1 MVDDEK
7 FYITELSDGSFVIY
21 KNTENGTKFCGKYDL
36 EDKNEAFEDLRKYN
50 AEAESNNSLRSNP
63 TMKTECSIVTEDAK
77 SPKDFMMSLK
87 NVDMTS
93 SSEMFDI
100 IKNETKEV
108 PPESMIHLIN
118 VIKKGVELLPNDK
131 NETKQLSEGMISKS
145 FKEIFD
151 SIFSSLSFY
160 TVFAIFSIVD
170 KVIKSDDG
178 FKSLTAEQKKMLPV
192 YISVFFGIVGSKI
205 AYKRLKDYFST
216 ENIDKEI
223 SETLKLAGIQLDEDV
238 EYYARAYNIDYGL
251 PSEMEIHGTVYNE
264 DDIHNDISERISD
277 NTGIGPDDFEYDYEI
292 ERNTDDEDDD
302 DEDLDSTGVE
312 YDESYNPLN
321 ESVES
326 NLDDA
331 VNFVRT
337 ELESKFGSTL
347 PENDD
352 EKDYVDDLINMA
364 TMKFNVP
371 EDSLRNAL
379 GLVEEE
385 AASDEEELKE
395 PSEEVPGEEII

>member
-1 MVDDEK
+1 
-7 FYITELSDGSFVIY
+7 
-21 KNTENGTKFCGKYDL
+21 
-36 EDKNEAFEDLRKYN
+36 
-50 AEAESNNSLRSNP
+50 
-63 TMKTECSIVTEDAK
+63 
-77 SPKDFMMSLK
+77 
-87 NVDMTS
+87 
-93 SSEMFDI
+93 
-100 IKNETKEV
+100 
-108 PPESMIHLIN
+108 
-118 VIKKGVELLPNDK
+118 
-131 NETKQLSEGMISKS
+131 
-145 FKEIFD
+145 
-151 SIFSSLSFY
+151 
-160 TVFAIFSIVD
+160 
-170 KVIKSDDG
+170 
-178 FKSLTAEQKKMLPV
+178 MLPV

>member
-1 MVDDEK
+1 MIDDEK

-21 KNTENGTKFCGKYDL
+21 KNTENGTKFCGKYDS

-131 NETKQLSEGMISKS
+131 NETKQLSEGIISKS

-223 SETLKLAGIQLDEDV
+223 SETLKLAGIQL
-238 EYYARAYNIDYGL
+238 
-251 PSEMEIHGTVYNE
+251 
-264 DDIHNDISERISD
+264 
-277 NTGIGPDDFEYDYEI
+277 
-292 ERNTDDEDDD
+292 
-302 DEDLDSTGVE
+302 
-312 YDESYNPLN
+312 N
-321 ESVES
+321 ESIES

-331 VNFVRT
+331 VNFVKT
-337 ELESKFGSTL
+337 EMESKFGNVI
-347 PENDD
+347 PETEEE
-352 EKDYVDDLINMA
+352 EKYSDDLINMA

-371 EDSLRNAL
+371 EDSLKDRL
-379 GLVEEE
+379 GITEKPEEE
-385 AASDEEELKE
+385 IPDDIEKS
-395 PSEEVPGEEII
+395 VPGEKIEEV